1 VRRGAATPP
10 PLSSFALI
18 LDKNHVS
25 LIIRKNNP
33 IRKELGVASTPFA
46 FFMLILAIESSCDET
61 AAAVVRDGREIL
73 SNVIASQVKDHAVY
87 GGVVPEIASR
97 KHLEAV
103 VPVISEALRTAG
115 VAQTDLEGI
124 AVTQGPGLAGA
135 LLVGIS
141 TAKALAFA
149 RRIPVVGV
157 NHIEGHLLA
166 PFLERPVDFP
176 FIALAVSGGHTHFYR
191 VDGIGRYTTLGQ
203 TLDDAAG
210 EAFDKVAKMLGLS
223 YPGGVVIDR
232 LAADG
237 NPDAIRFP
245 RPLLHDGSFNFS
257 FSGLKTAVLTHFRK
271 NPESNRGEALN
282 DLCASFQ
289 AAVCD
294 IIVRKTGAVIAATG
308 IPRLVVA
315 GGVACNSGLR
325 REMELMAG
333 QKGLELR
340 IPPPL
345 LCADNAAMI
354 AVPGDFY
361 LEHGIT
367 GGLGF
372 DALPVWPLDSLAERV
387 REVS

>member
-1 VRRGAATPP
+1 
-10 PLSSFALI
+10 

-25 LIIRKNNP
+25 PVKRNEQNYKEVMGRAERPVFFNSELETRNSKLI
-33 IRKELGVASTPFA
+33 
-46 FFMLILAIESSCDET
+46 MLILAIESSCDET

-73 SNVIASQVKDHAVY
+73 SNIIASQVKDHALY

-103 VPVISEALRTAG
+103 VPVISEALNSAG
-115 VAQTDLEGI
+115 VSMADLEGI

-176 FIALAVSGGHTHFYR
+176 FIALAVSGGHTHLYR

-210 EAFDKVAKMLGLS
+210 EAFDKVAKMLGLP

-232 LAADG
+232 LAVDG
-237 NPDAIRFP
+237 NPDSIRFP
-245 RPLLHDGSFNFS
+245 RPLLHDGTFNFS

-271 NPESNRGEALN
+271 NPESNKGEALN

-294 IIVRKTGAVIAATG
+294 ILVRKTGAVVDATG
-308 IPRLVVA
+308 ISRLVVA

-333 QKGLELR
+333 QKGLDLR

-345 LCADNAAMI
+345 LCADNAAML
-354 AVPGDFY
+354 AVPGDYY

-372 DALPVWPLDSLAERV
+372 DALPVWSLDSLAERV
-387 REVS
+387 GGVP